1 MRTVEE
7 ALFSGKGR
15 HLWALRPA
23 AVIPQGALEWRVA
36 GLLFQTTGAGT
47 GGQQR
52 IHYLLS
58 VYPAV
63 ESTNI
68 MRFRAFNQT

>member
-1 MRTVEE
+1 M
-7 ALFSGKGR
+7 
-15 HLWALRPA
+15 